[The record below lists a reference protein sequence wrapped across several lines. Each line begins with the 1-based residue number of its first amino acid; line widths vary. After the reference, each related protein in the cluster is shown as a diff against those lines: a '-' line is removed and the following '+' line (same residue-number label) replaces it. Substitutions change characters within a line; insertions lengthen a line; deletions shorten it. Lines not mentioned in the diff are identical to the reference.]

1 MTAKLSIEARQTKVF
16 ELIGQGQTH
25 AAICKQLK
33 ISQDTLSR
41 DVETISEQVS
51 QLLERR
57 RDALITEALA
67 TYRQVVAMAWEE
79 YRADARREREW
90 YAGKLDFT
98 VNDVSTKTL
107 AREDDDDES
116 DLPAIADESGAIE
129 VTRKQ
134 RTIRPGPA
142 TQGREKWLKL
152 IIEATQRICE
162 LTGLSKLIIEHGGVI
177 SHKHEHSLAIEEIRG
192 LSSDELRRLAARSPG
207 GTGEAGAGPTP
218 PA

>member
-41 DVETISEQVS
+41 DVEAISAQVS
-51 QLLERR
+51 QLLESR

-67 TYRQVVAMAWEE
+67 TYRQVVAMAWQE
-79 YRADARREREW
+79 YRADARRERDW

-107 AREDDDDES
+107 AREDEDDES

-142 TQGREKWLKL
+142 THGRAQWLKL
-152 IIEATQRICE
+152 IIEATARICE
-162 LTGLSKLIIEHGGVI
+162 LTGLSKLIVEHGGVI
-177 SHKHEHSLAIEEIRG
+177 SHQHQQTLDVHEIRG
-192 LSSDELRRLAARSPG
+192 LSSDELRRLAAGSAG
-207 GTGEAGAGPTP
+207 GAGEAGAGQTP